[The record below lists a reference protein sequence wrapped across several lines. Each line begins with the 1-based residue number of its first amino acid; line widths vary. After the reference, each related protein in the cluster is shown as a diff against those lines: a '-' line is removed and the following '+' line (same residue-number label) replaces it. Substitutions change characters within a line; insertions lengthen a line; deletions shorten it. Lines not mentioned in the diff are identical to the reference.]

1 MHQEH
6 KRCGCAG
13 NGEKVKGGFWAG
25 FLRKRGSRDGIVR
38 VHGRLSV
45 RPRLTAPA
53 LLAPRALSRLA
64 AGRPRDPGVAAATW
78 KVSTEGPAFLLAFGE
93 AAAHRAVSSG
103 GLSSTCC
110 TYTEPQHPVLALLSF
125 RTRSF
130 GDPFQLCVCR
140 SAAAITCA
148 GTSAC

>member
-38 VHGRLSV
+38 VHGRLSL

-53 LLAPRALSRLA
+53 LLAPRAPSRLA
-64 AGRPRDPGVAAATW
+64 AGRPRDPGVAAATR
-78 KVSTEGPAFLLAFGE
+78 KVSAKGPAFLLAFGE

-125 RTRSF
+125 GTHSF
-130 GDPFQLCVCR
+130 GDPFQLPVCS
-140 SAAAITCA
+140 SAMAIIC
-148 GTSAC
+148 GETSAC